1 MNPLDIIFDHYKK
14 GSPLADILIRH
25 SEQVR
30 DKALAVA
37 GKVPHLKPDL
47 TFISEAAMLHDI
59 GIYKTSSPKIGCFG
73 KKPYICHGLIGGRI
87 LKKYGLKAHALVCER
102 HVGVG
107 LARKDIKSRNLP
119 LPKRDMSPISIE
131 EMIICYAD
139 EFFSKTNGGKAHAVE
154 KVLSRLE
161 RHGDDKVRRFAS
173 WHRLFTGLLI
183 PEQP

>member
-1 MNPLDIIFDHYKK
+1 MNPLDIIFEYYQK

-30 DKALAVA
+30 DKALAIA
-37 GKVPHLKPDL
+37 EKVPPLKPDL

-73 KKPYICHGLIGGRI
+73 KKPYICHGVIGGRI

-107 LARKDIKSRNLP
+107 LTRKDIKSRNLP

-131 EMIICYAD
+131 EIIICYAD
-139 EFFSKTNGGKAHAVE
+139 EFFSKTNGAKAHSVDQVVA
-154 KVLSRLE
+154 KLQRY
-161 RHGDDKVRRFAS
+161 GDDKVQRFES
-173 WHRLFTGLLI
+173 WHNLLVN
-183 PEQP
+183 P